1 LVLRDWI
8 GQTVSKVVI
17 QDRLG
22 RGSMAEVYLGY
33 HTTLERPMV
42 VKILYAHLTEDPQ
55 LRSRFHTEARAVATL
70 RHPNIVRVFDFDSTD
85 GRPYIVMELIEGI
98 SLEAYLASL
107 CEQGSTLPDEATLH
121 ILQRLAEA
129 LDYAH
134 AEGVLHR
141 DIKPGNVM
149 LRNGGS
155 RIKPGEPLPEGVQPV
170 LTDFGLARISF
181 APEHTAPGTV
191 MGTPAYMSPEQVEGG
206 AVDERSDIYSL
217 GVLAYE
223 MLAGYR
229 PFRSKSDSATSTMY
243 MQVHSPAPPLP
254 LERMQLQPVF
264 DRALAKDPTQ
274 RYATASAF
282 SAELEQGLKTPA
294 AQPFQSKRVHKRA
307 LATAALVIP
316 LFIGLVRGTAGD
328 GSGGAAENPVPPA
341 TEAPLVFRQEPATQA
356 AVKGQPASPT
366 PTSFPTLARDPR
378 TGLDRSQPNYEERFD
393 PGSSWG
399 TYDQSGAA
407 YNINQGVLSGIDY
420 QPEERYTW
428 WAIDTR
434 QSGNLYAEVTTQ
446 NGDCMGRDSV
456 GLSIRVDPAS
466 GRGGYSFEVSCD
478 GAWRVRRH
486 HLDGSPRDLVDWS
499 PSEAIITGLGA
510 INRLGLLGFGGR
522 LVLFVND
529 RQVGTVTD
537 EEYTYS
543 FGTFALFVRA
553 SLTFDLQASF
563 DDFEVWHLRTV
574 PWE

>member
-1 LVLRDWI
+1 MRDWI

-17 QDRLG
+17 QERLG

-98 SLEAYLASL
+98 SLETYLASL
-107 CEQGSTLPDEATLH
+107 CEQDETMPHEATVH

-155 RIKPGEPLPEGVQPV
+155 RIVAGEPLPAGIQPV

-229 PFRSKSDSATSTMY
+229 PFRSKSDSAASTMY

-254 LERMQLQPVF
+254 LERTQVQPVF
-264 DRALAKDPTQ
+264 DRALAKDPSQ

-282 SAELEQGLKTPA
+282 SADLERCLNSPA
-294 AQPFQSKRVHKRA
+294 PRPLPLKRVHRRA

-316 LFIGLVRGTAGD
+316 LIIGLIRGGGGE
-328 GSGGAAENPVPPA
+328 GSEAASENPPPA
-341 TEAPLVFRQEPATQA
+341 VTEAPLVLRQGSATQA
-356 AVKGQPASPT
+356 VIEGGPASLTPT
-366 PTSFPTLARDPR
+366 PFPTLAQRSP
-378 TGLDRSQPNYEERFD
+378 DRFGPQPTE
-393 PGSSWG
+393 
-399 TYDQSGAA
+399 
-407 YNINQGVLSGIDY
+407 L
-420 QPEERYTW
+420 
-428 WAIDTR
+428 
-434 QSGNLYAEVTTQ
+434 
-446 NGDCMGRDSV
+446 
-456 GLSIRVDPAS
+456 
-466 GRGGYSFEVSCD
+466 
-478 GAWRVRRH
+478 
-486 HLDGSPRDLVDWS
+486 
-499 PSEAIITGLGA
+499 
-510 INRLGLLGFGGR
+510 
-522 LVLFVND
+522 
-529 RQVGTVTD
+529 
-537 EEYTYS
+537 
-543 FGTFALFVRA
+543 
-553 SLTFDLQASF
+553 
-563 DDFEVWHLRTV
+563 
-574 PWE
+574 